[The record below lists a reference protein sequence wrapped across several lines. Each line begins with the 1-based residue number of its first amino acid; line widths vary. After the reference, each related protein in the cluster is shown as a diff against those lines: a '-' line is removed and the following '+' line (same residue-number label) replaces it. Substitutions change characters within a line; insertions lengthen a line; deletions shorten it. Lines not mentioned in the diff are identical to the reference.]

1 MTLLL
6 VGLMVLVGCRN
17 DRKAHEGGGDHN
29 APQDTSLTLSTS
41 TTTTTESGSAIE
53 DAGTAPAGDKM
64 DNPTEE
70 LTAKGGGD
78 HNAPQDTSMTLS
90 TSTTTTTESGS
101 AIEGTGTATTGK
113 KTSYPTK
120 LTTKGSVTKVGV
132 DHKGQTLNERSAECN
147 ADKTEAPL
155 SVDNSDGVN
164 HTIYLEANTPV
175 DSSSNT
181 AENVTV
187 ANQKDALIGTPS
199 GTDTPNISEEKGMPT
214 TAITS
219 SSSKQDVNTVSDSAC
234 VAATALAQTKVGAIT
249 GKVVS
254 RQGREPIEM
263 ATVTLGDK
271 TTTTAA
277 DGRFTFENL
286 PYGTVTLSIEALGHQ
301 PSSVNVKV
309 DRPMKDLAYITLAV
323 ALESVGNDFLDDSS
337 FVEFDS
343 DMANESQS
351 TPVSLSA
358 SKDVFNNIAGYKF
371 GALRFRTRGYDQ
383 NTEIIYLNGVE
394 MTDANSGNG
403 TWSLWSGLNEATRNQ
418 ESTYATSVG
427 TSGVGGI
434 NGTTNI
440 LARASQMRQGFRASA
455 VTSSGSYRYRLMTTY
470 TSGMQDN
477 GWAYA
482 ASMSARLGGNDFV
495 EGVTYNAWAYFLSA
509 EKRINSQNQIAFTFF
524 GVPTERGAQMAA
536 TDEAIGLA
544 GSYWYNPNVGMQNGK
559 LRNSRVRSYHE
570 PVAMVNYFY
579 TPDDK
584 TKITAAASFR
594 FGQNGYAALDWN
606 GAADPRADYYRNLPS
621 YWDKKNDP
629 AHRNELQRAWLN
641 NREKMMYIDFDKLYN
656 VNYNSNPANGDRPT
670 LQHTNLGNGVEQS
683 VAGQNRSRY
692 IISERHTDQRDLRL
706 KLQIDRTISNR
717 QNIVGGIDIR
727 RNRTEYYTSIKDL
740 LGGDYWVNVD
750 NFAERDIH
758 AAEGRRVAINDLTRT
773 DNYIVREGDKY
784 GYDYYAHS
792 TVGKVWGA
800 YNLRMGHYQLA
811 LAGEASST
819 TFWREGLY
827 QKGLFEDNSLGDSEH
842 LKFFGY
848 TAKGNFI
855 YQPNGSTNIQ
865 LSAVAQQNAPYF
877 QDAFVSPRTRNTI
890 TPNLTTEKVMS
901 FDFAYTYK
909 APWINLRASAY
920 YTTIKDQSKLIS
932 FYDDVW
938 AAFSNMSLTGIDSRY
953 YGVEL
958 GFRIPIVADLA
969 VSGAASIGDY
979 TYTSNPYFTQT
990 RDNTAATLV
999 ENARVYWKG
1008 MKVESTPQTAINL
1021 GLNYK
1026 TSNNIYLSIDAEYFD
1041 NMYLSMNP
1049 LYRTLGAMGGRIRKD
1064 APGKFDNV
1072 WSDNATIEDILSAQ
1086 YTDPATGQ
1094 KVNAVLDG
1102 EEANLR
1108 RLTGQE
1114 KFKPAIVMNASI
1126 GKTWYIGGKQLGFS
1140 LEIKNL
1146 TNTIT
1151 KTGGFEQM
1159 RLFSDDEYETTTGTR
1174 YTRFDS
1180 KYFYLY
1186 GTNYYLNVYFRF

>member
-1 MTLLL
+1 MKKFLTTLLL
-6 VGLMVLVGCRN
+6 
-17 DRKAHEGGGDHN
+17 
-29 APQDTSLTLSTS
+29 T
-41 TTTTTESGSAIE
+41 
-53 DAGTAPAGDKM
+53 
-64 DNPTEE
+64 
-70 LTAKGGGD
+70 
-78 HNAPQDTSMTLS
+78 
-90 TSTTTTTESGS
+90 
-101 AIEGTGTATTGK
+101 
-113 KTSYPTK
+113 
-120 LTTKGSVTKVGV
+120 VGV
-132 DHKGQTLNERSAECN
+132 ALTVMGQS
-147 ADKTEAPL
+147 
-155 SVDNSDGVN
+155 
-164 HTIYLEANTPV
+164 
-175 DSSSNT
+175 
-181 AENVTV
+181 
-187 ANQKDALIGTPS
+187 
-199 GTDTPNISEEKGMPT
+199 
-214 TAITS
+214 
-219 SSSKQDVNTVSDSAC
+219 
-234 VAATALAQTKVGAIT
+234 KVGAIT

-254 RQGREPIEM
+254 RQGRQPIEM
-263 ATVTLGDK
+263 ATVSLGDQSVK
-271 TTTTAA
+271 TAA
-277 DGRFTFENL
+277 DGSFTFENL
-286 PYGTVTLSIEALGHQ
+286 PYGIVTIEIEALGHQ

-309 DRPMKDLAYITLAV
+309 DRPLKDLNYITLAV
-323 ALESVGNDFLDDSS
+323 VVEAMTSDFLDDSS

-343 DMANESQS
+343 ELEGESQS

-371 GALRFRTRGYDQ
+371 SPLRFRTRGYDQ
-383 NTEIIYLNGVE
+383 NTEVIYLNGVE

-418 ESTYATSVG
+418 EATYATSVG

-482 ASMSARLGGNDFV
+482 ASLSARLGGNDFV

-509 EKRINSQNQIAFTFF
+509 EKRINSMHQVALTFF

-559 LRNSRVRSYHE
+559 LRNARMRSYHE
-570 PVAMVNYFY
+570 PVAMVNYFF

-594 FGQNGYAALDWN
+594 FGQNGYSALDWN
-606 GAADPRADYYRNLPS
+606 SAADPRADYYRNLPS
-621 YWDKKNDP
+621 YWDKKGDP
-629 AHRNELQRAWLN
+629 AHRDQLLKAWIN
-641 NREKMMYIDFDKLYN
+641 NREKMMYVDFDKLYN

-670 LQHTNLGNGVEQS
+670 MQHPLVGDGVEQS
-683 VAGQNRSRY
+683 VAGLNRSRY
-692 IISERHTDQRDLRL
+692 IISERHTDQRDFRL
-706 KLQIDRTISNR
+706 KLQAERTISNR
-717 QNIVGGIDIR
+717 QNVVGGIDFR

-740 LGGDYWVNVD
+740 LGGDYWVNMD

-758 AAEGRRVAINDLTRT
+758 AAEERKIAINDLTRT
-773 DNYIVREGDKY
+773 DNYIVGEGDKY

-792 TVGKVWGA
+792 TVGKLWGA
-800 YNLRMGHYQLA
+800 YNLRLGHYQLA
-811 LAGEASST
+811 LAGEASYT

-827 QKGLFEDNSLGDSEH
+827 QKGLFEDNSFGDSEH
-842 LKFFGY
+842 LDFFGY
-848 TAKGNFI
+848 TAKANFT
-855 YQPNGSTNIQ
+855 YEPNGSNSVQ

-877 QDAFVSPRTRNTI
+877 QDAFVSPRTRNTVA
-890 TPNLTTEKVMS
+890 PGLTTEKVLS
-901 FDFAYTYK
+901 FDVAYSYK

-920 YTTIKDQSKLIS
+920 YTTFKDQSKLIS

-938 AAFSNMSLTGIDSRY
+938 SAFSNMSLTGIDSRY
-953 YGVEL
+953 YGVEF
-958 GFRIPIVADLA
+958 GFRMPIVADLSL
-969 VSGAASIGDY
+969 SGAASIGDY

-999 ENARVYWKG
+999 DNARVYWKG
-1008 MKVESTPQTAINL
+1008 MKVESTPQVALNI

-1026 TSNNIYLSIDAEYFD
+1026 TSNNIYLSVDAEYFD
-1041 NMYLSMNP
+1041 KMYLSMNP
-1049 LYRTLGAMGGRIRKD
+1049 LYRTEGAMSGYIDTKKVDAIFDGTIDNIIADAALDKVAAESIR
-1064 APGKFDNV
+1064 
-1072 WSDNATIEDILSAQ
+1072 T
-1086 YTDPATGQ
+1086 
-1094 KVNAVLDG
+1094 
-1102 EEANLR
+1102 
-1108 RLTGQE
+1108 LTAQE
-1114 KFKPAIVMNASI
+1114 KFKPAFIVNASI

-1159 RLFSDDEYETTTGTR
+1159 RLFSNDEYETTTGTR

>member
-1 MTLLL
+1 MKKLVTTLLL
-6 VGLMVLVGCRN
+6 TLGL
-17 DRKAHEGGGDHN
+17 A
-29 APQDTSLTLSTS
+29 LS
-41 TTTTTESGSAIE
+41 A
-53 DAGTAPAGDKM
+53 M
-64 DNPTEE
+64 
-70 LTAKGGGD
+70 
-78 HNAPQDTSMTLS
+78 
-90 TSTTTTTESGS
+90 
-101 AIEGTGTATTGK
+101 
-113 KTSYPTK
+113 
-120 LTTKGSVTKVGV
+120 
-132 DHKGQTLNERSAECN
+132 
-147 ADKTEAPL
+147 
-155 SVDNSDGVN
+155 
-164 HTIYLEANTPV
+164 
-175 DSSSNT
+175 
-181 AENVTV
+181 
-187 ANQKDALIGTPS
+187 
-199 GTDTPNISEEKGMPT
+199 
-214 TAITS
+214 
-219 SSSKQDVNTVSDSAC
+219 
-234 VAATALAQTKVGAIT
+234 AQTNVGTIT

-254 RQGREPIEM
+254 RQGRQPIEQ
-263 ATVTLGDK
+263 ATVTLGNQA
-271 TTTTAA
+271 TLTSEN
-277 DGRFTFENL
+277 GVFTFEDV
-286 PYGTVTLSIEALGHQ
+286 PYGIVTLEVEALGYQ

-309 DRPMKDLAYITLAV
+309 NTSYKDLNYITLAV
-323 ALESVGNDFLDDSS
+323 AMESMTNDFLLDDGS

-343 DMANESQS
+343 DMSNDSQS

-418 ESTYATSVG
+418 EATYATSVG

-455 VTSSGSYRYRLMTTY
+455 VTASGSYRYRLMTTY

-482 ASMSARLGGNDFV
+482 ASLSARLGGNDFV

-509 EKRINSQNQIAFTFF
+509 EKRFNSRHQMAFTFF

-536 TDEAIGLA
+536 TQEAYSLA
-544 GSYWYNPNVGMQNGK
+544 GSYWYNPNVGMQDGK
-559 LRNSRVRSYHE
+559 LRNARMRSYHE
-570 PVAMVNYFY
+570 PVAMINYFF

-584 TKITAAASFR
+584 TKITASASFR
-594 FGQNGYAALDWN
+594 FGQNGYSALDWN
-606 GAADPRADYYRNLPS
+606 SAADPRADYYRNLPS
-621 YWDKKNDP
+621 YWYAKGDP
-629 AHRNELQRAWLN
+629 KHQDMLKEAWKN

-656 VNYNSNPANGDRPT
+656 INYNSTPANGDRPT
-670 LQHTNLGNGVEQS
+670 MQHPLAGSGTEES
-683 VAGQNRSRY
+683 VAGQSRSRY
-692 IISERHTDQRDLRL
+692 IISERHTDQRDFRF
-706 KLQIDRTISNR
+706 KVQVERSIDRN
-717 QNIVGGIDIR
+717 QNIVGGVDFR

-750 NFAERDIH
+750 NFAERDVH
-758 AAEGRRVAINDLTRT
+758 ATEDRMKTINDLNRT

-792 TVGKVWGA
+792 MVGKLWGA
-800 YNLRMGHYQLA
+800 YNLRSGHYQLA
-811 LAGEASST
+811 LAGEASYT

-827 QKGLFEDNSLGDSEH
+827 KKGLFADNSFGDSKHQE
-842 LKFFGY
+842 FFGY
-848 TAKGNFI
+848 IGKLNFI
-855 YQPNGSTNIQ
+855 YEPSGSTNVQ

-890 TPNLTTEKVMS
+890 TPGLTTEKVLS
-901 FDFAYTYK
+901 FDLSYTYK

-920 YTTIKDQSKLIS
+920 YTTIQDQSKLIS

-953 YGVEL
+953 YGVEA
-958 GFRIPIVADLA
+958 GFRIPLMADLA
-969 VSGAASIGDY
+969 LSGAASIGDY
-979 TYTSNPYFTQT
+979 TYTSNPLFTQT
-990 RDNTAATLV
+990 RDNTAEVLV

-1008 MKVESTPQTAINL
+1008 MKVESTPQVALNI

-1041 NMYLSMNP
+1041 KMYLSMNP
-1049 LYRTLGAMGGRIRKD
+1049 LYRTLGAMSGRIYDEKID
-1064 APGKFDNV
+1064 SYFVDG
-1072 WSDNATIEDILSAQ
+1072 TIEDIIRLA
-1086 YTDPATGQ
+1086 AR
-1094 KVNAVLDG
+1094 DG
-1102 EEANLR
+1102 EASSIRELAA
-1108 RLTGQE
+1108 QE
-1114 KFKPAIVMNASI
+1114 KFNPAVVLNASV

-1146 TNTIT
+1146 TNTIC

-1174 YTRFDS
+1174 YSRFDS

>member
-1 MTLLL
+1 MKKILTTLLL
-6 VGLMVLVGCRN
+6 
-17 DRKAHEGGGDHN
+17 
-29 APQDTSLTLSTS
+29 T
-41 TTTTTESGSAIE
+41 
-53 DAGTAPAGDKM
+53 
-64 DNPTEE
+64 
-70 LTAKGGGD
+70 
-78 HNAPQDTSMTLS
+78 
-90 TSTTTTTESGS
+90 
-101 AIEGTGTATTGK
+101 
-113 KTSYPTK
+113 
-120 LTTKGSVTKVGV
+120 VGV
-132 DHKGQTLNERSAECN
+132 ALTVMGQS
-147 ADKTEAPL
+147 
-155 SVDNSDGVN
+155 
-164 HTIYLEANTPV
+164 
-175 DSSSNT
+175 
-181 AENVTV
+181 
-187 ANQKDALIGTPS
+187 
-199 GTDTPNISEEKGMPT
+199 
-214 TAITS
+214 
-219 SSSKQDVNTVSDSAC
+219 
-234 VAATALAQTKVGAIT
+234 KVGAIT

-254 RQGREPIEM
+254 RQGRQPIEM
-263 ATVTLGDK
+263 ATVSLGDQSVK
-271 TTTTAA
+271 TAA
-277 DGRFTFENL
+277 DGSFTFENL
-286 PYGTVTLSIEALGHQ
+286 PYGIVTIEIEALGHQ

-309 DRPMKDLAYITLAV
+309 DRPLKDLNYITLAV
-323 ALESVGNDFLDDSS
+323 VVEAMTSDFLDDSS

-343 DMANESQS
+343 ELEGESQS

-371 GALRFRTRGYDQ
+371 SPLRFRTRGYDQ
-383 NTEIIYLNGVE
+383 NTEVIYLNGVE

-418 ESTYATSVG
+418 EATYATSVG

-482 ASMSARLGGNDFV
+482 ASLSARLGGNDFV

-509 EKRINSQNQIAFTFF
+509 EKRINSMHQMALTFF

-559 LRNSRVRSYHE
+559 LRNARMRSYHE
-570 PVAMVNYFY
+570 PVAMVNYFF

-594 FGQNGYAALDWN
+594 FGQNGYSALDWN
-606 GAADPRADYYRNLPS
+606 SAADPRADYYRNLPS
-621 YWDKKNDP
+621 YWDKKGDP
-629 AHRNELQRAWLN
+629 AHRDQLLKAWIN
-641 NREKMMYIDFDKLYN
+641 NREKMMYVDFDKLYN

-670 LQHTNLGNGVEQS
+670 MQHPLVGDGVEQS
-683 VAGQNRSRY
+683 VAGLNRSRY
-692 IISERHTDQRDLRL
+692 IISERHTDQRDFRL
-706 KLQIDRTISNR
+706 KLQAERTISNR
-717 QNIVGGIDIR
+717 QNVVGGIDFR

-740 LGGDYWVNVD
+740 LGGDYWVNMD

-758 AAEGRRVAINDLTRT
+758 AAEERKIAINDLTRT
-773 DNYIVREGDKY
+773 DNYIVGEGDKY

-792 TVGKVWGA
+792 TVGKLWGA
-800 YNLRMGHYQLA
+800 YNLRLGHYQLA
-811 LAGEASST
+811 LAGEASYT

-827 QKGLFEDNSLGDSEH
+827 QKGLFEDNSFGDSEH
-842 LKFFGY
+842 LDFFGY
-848 TAKGNFI
+848 TAKANFT
-855 YQPNGSTNIQ
+855 YEPNGSNSVQ

-877 QDAFVSPRTRNTI
+877 QDAFVSPRTRNTVA
-890 TPNLTTEKVMS
+890 PGLTTEKVLS
-901 FDFAYTYK
+901 FDVAYSYK

-920 YTTIKDQSKLIS
+920 YTTFKDQSKLIS

-938 AAFSNMSLTGIDSRY
+938 SAFSNMSLTGIDSRY

-958 GFRIPIVADLA
+958 GFRMPIVADLSL
-969 VSGAASIGDY
+969 SGAASIGDY

-999 ENARVYWKG
+999 DNARVYWKG
-1008 MKVESTPQTAINL
+1008 MKVESTPQVALNL

-1026 TSNNIYLSIDAEYFD
+1026 TSNNIYLSVDAEYFD
-1041 NMYLSMNP
+1041 KMYLSMNP
-1049 LYRTLGAMGGRIRKD
+1049 LYRTEGAMSGYIDTKKVDAIFDGTIDNIIADAALDKVAAESIR
-1064 APGKFDNV
+1064 
-1072 WSDNATIEDILSAQ
+1072 T
-1086 YTDPATGQ
+1086 
-1094 KVNAVLDG
+1094 
-1102 EEANLR
+1102 
-1108 RLTGQE
+1108 LTAQE
-1114 KFKPAIVMNASI
+1114 KFKPAFIVNASI

-1159 RLFSDDEYETTTGTR
+1159 RLFSNDEYETTTGTR